1 MAAPKHIHIATV
13 GDHEVMIYKV
23 FNHLSDIDRLYL
35 LYTVADEYETYLED
49 KDQYCNKAKTIKKE
63 LSNLCPD
70 IILKPVRL
78 EDFMGI
84 VQTIYSIARE
94 NGTEPR
100 YSINI
105 SGGTKLMSAAAYYSA
120 YYIRADVYY
129 SQRIDDKN
137 GDPIPSLTKVI
148 KIDAP
153 KAVNLRGY
161 TKLQKEIL
169 KFVEQY
175 ESGRIDRSDFVYK
188 NVLSNVDIA
197 NHLKTNKQNI
207 SNNLKSLVAKGLL
220 EKEVEGRNNSIKL
233 TPHGV
238 MIARYIDTE
247 DVKIINEW

>member
-1 MAAPKHIHIATV
+1 MVAPKHIHIATV
-13 GDHEVMIYKV
+13 GDHEAMIYKV
-23 FNHLSDIDRLYL
+23 FNHLSDIDRMYL
-35 LYTVADEYETYLED
+35 LYTVDDEYAIYLED
-49 KDQYCNKAKTIKKE
+49 KDKYFNKAKAIRDE
-63 LSNLCPD
+63 LCNLCPD
-70 IILKPVRL
+70 IILKPIRL
-78 EDFMGI
+78 EDFMGVI
-84 VQTIYSIARE
+84 QTIYAIARE

-105 SGGTKLMSAAAYYSA
+105 TGGTKLMSAAAYYSA

-129 SQRIDDKN
+129 SQRIDDKDGN
-137 GDPIPSLTKVI
+137 PIPSLTKVI
-148 KIDAP
+148 EIDAP

-169 KFVEQY
+169 KFVEKY
-175 ESGRIDRSDFVYK
+175 ESGQLDTSDFVYK
-188 NVLSNVDIA
+188 DVLANVDIA

-220 EKEVEGRNNSIKL
+220 EKEVEGRNNSIRL